1 MSDDG
6 IGFDARD
13 THNAADKG
21 SLGLRGMTERARLIG
36 SELTLHSDPGRA
48 GHHGGRV
55 GSGNDYQSELTYS
68 YYTIRMH

>member
-1 MSDDG
+1 MASG
-6 IGFDARD
+6 STPRD

-36 SELTLHSDPGRA
+36 SEITLHSDPGS

-55 GSGNDYQSELTYS
+55 GSGNDYQSELTYLL
-68 YYTIRMH
+68 